1 MTEGRDS
8 IAARPPD
15 RAGIVVFDG
24 SCVMCSRI
32 ARFIRERDR
41 RDRLALEPAQSPRG
55 SDICRRCG
63 VEPEDPSTLVLLQ
76 DGQCYVRSA
85 AALRIAGELGFPWA
99 LAGAAR
105 VVPPPLRDAVYNWV
119 SRHRHRLFGK

>member
-1 MTEGRDS
+1 MAEEKDS
-8 IAARPPD
+8 IASGRPD
-15 RAGIVVFDG
+15 RAGVVVFDG
-24 SCVMCSRI
+24 SCAMCSRI

-41 RDRLALEPAQSPRG
+41 HDRFALEPAQSPRG

-63 VEPEDPSTLVLLQ
+63 VEPRDPSTLVLLQ

-85 AALRIAGELGFPWA
+85 AALRIAGGLGFPWA

-105 VVPPPLRDAVYNWV
+105 VVPSPLRDAVYNWV
-119 SRHRHRLFGK
+119 ARHRHRLFGR